1 METTRM
7 NTIAALLSLAV
18 IVIASAACQ
27 PQECPVAAELCEEEP
42 PDPEDCTGA
51 GLVWAACIVEAGN
64 CTTQT
69 QLDCQELLGPIECG
83 NDNAEFP
90 LEKCDSADL
99 NGEDCESLGFDGG
112 TLACDLEC
120 AFDTSGCTGAPGCG
134 DGVIGAGEDCD
145 GSELGGADCVSL
157 GFDRG
162 TLACSECSFD
172 ISGCEIA
179 GCDDGFIDPGEDCD
193 GTNLGGQTCEGL
205 GFSGGTLDCTPICNF
220 DTSGCTVGG
229 TCGNGVI
236 DAGEACDDGGS
247 EPGDGGDGC
256 DAACQVEP
264 GHACS
269 GEPSIC
275 ELLCGNGVRDGFEE
289 CDGADLAGYDC
300 TNLGYD
306 GGTPTCGGD
315 CGSFD
320 PSACDG
326 ACVPTEGEFCDG
338 IDNDCDGQIDENACF
353 PGWACTGP
361 GQCTTRFCDSGSCE
375 RCFLDAQCQLG
386 DFCDSFDNKCRQTP
400 ECVPSGSEICDG
412 LDNDCDGIVDNGI
425 PCALANGESCT
436 EDGECSSKMCEA
448 GLCQSCSVDGDC
460 PANHYCNFLSQ
471 CQYECDDL
479 NACTIDSGNF
489 IDGCVNTVATG
500 SGCDDGD
507 GCSRTDVCNEFG
519 FCTGANRVQCP
530 EGELCDSSLGQ
541 CYNPCFDGN
550 PCTADIFDPFFGCS
564 YDPIG
569 EGEACDDDNE
579 CTRQTVCDALGGCIP
594 DPTIPQEENTVQC
607 PAGLFCTPDFGV
619 CTDQTCVTEC
629 FVKDHIL
636 FGVCIQNNDLITCN
650 SQSDQF
656 IKSCAVA
663 CAGIADGNV
672 CTDED
677 VNGVPPVT
685 NAPAGT
691 PCVPTFLDPFGN
703 VTRDQCF
710 EQGTCD
716 GVGTCVAASA
726 CDPGEVCT
734 DQQIGTCEAG
744 P

>member
-1 METTRM
+1 
-7 NTIAALLSLAV
+7 
-18 IVIASAACQ
+18 
-27 PQECPVAAELCEEEP
+27 
-42 PDPEDCTGA
+42 
-51 GLVWAACIVEAGN
+51 
-64 CTTQT
+64 
-69 QLDCQELLGPIECG
+69 
-83 NDNAEFP
+83 
-90 LEKCDSADL
+90 
-99 NGEDCESLGFDGG
+99 
-112 TLACDLEC
+112 
-120 AFDTSGCTGAPGCG
+120 
-134 DGVIGAGEDCD
+134 
-145 GSELGGADCVSL
+145 VSL

-247 EPGDGGDGC
+247 EPGDGC

-579 CTRQTVCDALGGCIP
+579 CTLQTVCDALGACIL

-619 CTDQTCVTEC
+619 CTDKTCVTEC
-629 FVKDHIL
+629 FVKDQIL

-650 SQSDQF
+650 AQSDQF

-691 PCVPTFLDPFGN
+691 ICVPTFFDPFGN
-703 VTRDQCF
+703 VTRDRCF

-726 CDPGEVCT
+726 CDPGEECT